1 MSVLK
6 GIILLNVHR
15 GEEAYSVGT
24 GTRGGRGGRVKTG
37 VQSSLPPRQA
47 PTRKTKDAVDCRQNN
62 RLLRQCSLGI
72 AQQLVYYAIAVL
84 TDVRNRVTK
93 TMSVV
98 TYY

>member
-24 GTRGGRGGRVKTG
+24 GTRGGGGGGGRGGRVKTG

-47 PTRKTKDAVDCRQNN
+47 PTRKTKDAVDRRQNN
-62 RLLRQCSLGI
+62 R
-72 AQQLVYYAIAVL
+72 
-84 TDVRNRVTK
+84 K
-93 TMSVV
+93 
-98 TYY
+98 